1 MQSVLG
7 RGRLWLVLLAMF
19 FISTVQG
26 AEHHLSLV
34 TAALPPLGPT
44 AGEEGFLKR
53 IAEEGFSRI
62 GYQVDVTVL
71 PGERALINANDG
83 IDDGDIYR
91 APGFE
96 AAYPNLVQ
104 VPESIG
110 VMEFMA
116 YSKDLDIPNINW
128 NSLNNYVVAYAT
140 GWKIYD
146 RMVHARE
153 VTKVRSINE
162 LFPLLEMGRA
172 DLVLMDRWQG
182 RYLARQQGVEAK
194 LQEPALARVDMYMY
208 LNKRHADLIPKLVAA
223 LKAMKKDGSY
233 QRIFDATLKHY

>member
-1 MQSVLG
+1 M
-7 RGRLWLVLLAMF
+7 RLMDASWKRWPVLLVMLLF
-19 FISTVQG
+19 GSVQA

-34 TAALPPLGPT
+34 TAALPPLGSS
-44 AGEEGFLKR
+44 ADQEGFLQR
-53 IAEEGFSRI
+53 MTDACFARI
-62 GYQVDVTVL
+62 GYNVDITVL
-71 PGERALINANDG
+71 PGERALINANKG
-83 IDDGDIYR
+83 LDDGDAYR

-104 VPESIG
+104 VPEPIG

-128 NSLNNYVVAYAT
+128 KSLKPYVVAYAT

-162 LFPLLEMGRA
+162 LFPLLEKGRA
-172 DLVLMDRWQG
+172 DVVLMDRWQG
-182 RYLARQQGVEAK
+182 SYLARQQGVKAK
-194 LQEPALARVDMYMY
+194 LLEPALARVDMYMY
-208 LNKRHADLIPKLVAA
+208 LNKQHEKLIPKLVAA
-223 LKAMKKDGSY
+223 LKSMKKDGSY
-233 QRIFDATLKHY
+233 QHIFDETLK